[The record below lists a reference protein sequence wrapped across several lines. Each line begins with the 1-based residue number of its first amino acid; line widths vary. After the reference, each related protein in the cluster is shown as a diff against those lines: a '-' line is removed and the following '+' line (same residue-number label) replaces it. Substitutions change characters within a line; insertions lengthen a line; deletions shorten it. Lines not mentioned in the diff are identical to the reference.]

1 MTTIRKAKLGDEIG
15 ISQLFKECVEKKF
28 WKYTATNKCDESL
41 LERLKT
47 SLSSQTSNSRYFVA
61 LSGEDKIIGSAS
73 YKFNTEGRMRHVV
86 SFGWGV
92 HPDFAGKGIGTRL
105 VNFALTEAKK
115 EGFVRAEADMAIKNI
130 SSWKLAL
137 KCGFEIE
144 GVKKKALLTDEGKYI
159 DTFIVGK
166 LL

>member
-1 MTTIRKAKLGDEIG
+1 MTKIRKAKLGDEIG
-15 ISQLFKECVEKKF
+15 IAQLFKECIEQNF
-28 WKYTATNKCDESL
+28 WKYTATNKYNESL
-41 LERLKT
+41 LEKLKI

-61 LSGEDKIIGSAS
+61 LSSENKIIGSAS
-73 YKFNTEGRMRHVV
+73 YKFNTEGRMKHRIDM
-86 SFGWGV
+86 GWGV

-105 VNFALTEAKK
+105 VGLVITEAKK
-115 EGFVRAEADMAIKNI
+115 EGFVKAEAEIAIENI

-137 KCGFEIE
+137 RCGFEIE
-144 GVKKKALLTDEGKYI
+144 GVKKKALLTDEGEYI